1 MSRIVVVGSL
11 NADLV
16 VQVPRLPG
24 PGETVG
30 GSELT
35 VLPGGKGANQAAA
48 AGRLGGDVALLGLV
62 GDDPHGRLLLDA
74 AESAGV
80 DTRAVTRLPGVATG
94 TAVIAV
100 DAAGENTI
108 IVSPG
113 ANGHLDPAHLDAG
126 LLGAAGV
133 LCLCLEVP
141 QQTVL
146 AAARLARGSGAA
158 VVLNLSPS
166 APVPAELLALTDV
179 LLVNDHEAADLLG
192 PDVVAAGWPAVGE
205 ALAVRGVTRAVVT
218 LGPRGA
224 VVLEPSAAG
233 THRVVEVPA
242 VPVEAV
248 DTTGCGDAFTGALA
262 TRLAAGAS
270 LVDAARFAAQVGAV
284 AATRRGAQSSYPTL
298 AEVGAAAG

>member
-16 VQVPRLPG
+16 VRVQRLPG
-24 PGETVG
+24 PGETVP

-35 VLPGGKGANQAAA
+35 VLPGGKGANHAAA
-48 AGRLGGDVALLGLV
+48 AGRLGGDVALLGRV

-74 AESAGV
+74 AASADV
-80 DTRAVTRLPGVATG
+80 DTRAVARLPGVATG

-113 ANGHLDPAHLDAG
+113 ANGRLAPDDLDAG
-126 LLGAAGV
+126 LVGSAGV
-133 LCLCLEVP
+133 LCLCLEIP
-141 QQTVL
+141 QETVL
-146 AAARLARGSGAA
+146 AAARIAHAGGAT

-166 APVPAELLALTDV
+166 APVPAELLALVDV

-192 PDVVAAGWPAVGE
+192 PDVPAAGWPAVGD
-205 ALAVRGVTRAVVT
+205 ALAARGVARAVVT
-218 LGPRGA
+218 LGAHGA
-224 VVLEPSAAG
+224 VVLDPSAAG
-233 THRVVEVPA
+233 SQRVVAVPA

-262 TRLAAGAS
+262 VRLAAGES
-270 LVDAARFAAQVGAV
+270 LVDAARFAARVGAV

-298 AEVGAAAG
+298 AELDAAAG